1 MENANE
7 NIGSQSSARNKIV
20 DILTRV
26 DTRQSYTDKLLD
38 REINSYSD
46 EDRALIT
53 EVVNGVLRWRFRLDW
68 NLNQLYVGE
77 YDNLIPD
84 VKNNL
89 RASIYQL
96 IYLDRI
102 PAYAILNEAVEIAK
116 SKYNQKTANLVNAI
130 LRNFLR
136 QQKKLEYQ
144 EMQLGYIERLCV
156 TLSHPAWLI
165 QRWVEQWGVD
175 DTMAL
180 CEANNARP
188 RIAIRIN
195 HLLLTD
201 ENALFAEMEEK
212 GVTYERNTDFPE
224 FIWIDDF
231 SEFRKLDYLRNGQVA
246 VQDVSTGIPV
256 RLLRPQP
263 GERVLDMCA
272 APGGKSAYI
281 SEFMQNQGLL
291 VDLEKHAPRAK
302 ALKDNLERLGV
313 TVAEVINGD
322 GLSLPLNIKFDKI
335 LLDAPCSGFGVINKR
350 VDLKWKRLP
359 EDIENMHKLQLSLLD
374 AAAAALA
381 DNGVIVYSTCT
392 IEKRENE
399 DTVDE
404 FLAAHPE
411 FVKEDLRKDV
421 PQHYLWDRYSVRTF
435 PHRHQTDG
443 SFAVRLRKK
452 GNAAS

>member
-156 TLSHPAWLI
+156 TLSHPA
-165 QRWVEQWGVD
+165 
-175 DTMAL
+175 
-180 CEANNARP
+180 
-188 RIAIRIN
+188 
-195 HLLLTD
+195 
-201 ENALFAEMEEK
+201 
-212 GVTYERNTDFPE
+212 
-224 FIWIDDF
+224 
-231 SEFRKLDYLRNGQVA
+231 
-246 VQDVSTGIPV
+246 
-256 RLLRPQP
+256 
-263 GERVLDMCA
+263 
-272 APGGKSAYI
+272 
-281 SEFMQNQGLL
+281 
-291 VDLEKHAPRAK
+291 
-302 ALKDNLERLGV
+302 
-313 TVAEVINGD
+313 
-322 GLSLPLNIKFDKI
+322 GLSSVGLNNGAWMIRWRSAKRITPARELPS
-335 LLDAPCSGFGVINKR
+335 A
-350 VDLKWKRLP
+350 
-359 EDIENMHKLQLSLLD
+359 
-374 AAAAALA
+374 
-381 DNGVIVYSTCT
+381 STICC
-392 IEKRENE
+392 
-399 DTVDE
+399 
-404 FLAAHPE
+404 
-411 FVKEDLRKDV
+411 
-421 PQHYLWDRYSVRTF
+421 
-435 PHRHQTDG
+435 
-443 SFAVRLRKK
+443 
-452 GNAAS
+452 

>member
-195 HLLLTD
+195 HLL
-201 ENALFAEMEEK
+201 
-212 GVTYERNTDFPE
+212 
-224 FIWIDDF
+224 
-231 SEFRKLDYLRNGQVA
+231 
-246 VQDVSTGIPV
+246 
-256 RLLRPQP
+256 
-263 GERVLDMCA
+263 
-272 APGGKSAYI
+272 
-281 SEFMQNQGLL
+281 
-291 VDLEKHAPRAK
+291 
-302 ALKDNLERLGV
+302 
-313 TVAEVINGD
+313 
-322 GLSLPLNIKFDKI
+322 
-335 LLDAPCSGFGVINKR
+335 
-350 VDLKWKRLP
+350 
-359 EDIENMHKLQLSLLD
+359 
-374 AAAAALA
+374 
-381 DNGVIVYSTCT
+381 
-392 IEKRENE
+392 
-399 DTVDE
+399 
-404 FLAAHPE
+404 
-411 FVKEDLRKDV
+411 
-421 PQHYLWDRYSVRTF
+421 
-435 PHRHQTDG
+435 
-443 SFAVRLRKK
+443 
-452 GNAAS
+452 